1 MEKNIIV
8 CWNKAS
14 ANVIQDAFIGIND
27 AANKEIEKIRKQKSD
42 VKKHFES
49 LIKENDDPKQ
59 IRLQYIYDKTNGE
72 IRKNPLFVSIMD
84 VFGETTSVDNVSK
97 LETIVEKQESQYKEK
112 LISEITRYKYE
123 ICTSFDML
131 QKRINEHSQ
140 AVNGIIVLCE
150 LEWGHEKTNALSTEY
165 AGITLVQQFIRY
177 EKRIKAPVVFTSKDP
192 KETILKMRPDAKI
205 ISTTVLQHKF
215 MPFKLSNVK
224 SLLDAFDNMDYMNS
238 DKQLDFTI
246 EQYCDTLGM
255 LRQIKH
261 RSRNC
266 SEEEKQMFREQ
277 LRYAI
282 RIEFGSNED
291 LLKKAESPSTDLE
304 QFSVTLI
311 NKLKKQQESKGQKTI
326 SDYICDSREKQIP
339 IIFLED
345 NEKDKDANRFV
356 NFIVKKNKEKDANG
370 QLYLFRVPV
379 VVRNAVDF
387 FEYFEKLEKEAVP
400 FKVVVCDIE
409 IWAKGELTALGFDVI
424 EEARWRQK
432 SPTLYYIATNV
443 TRDLHSRLK
452 SYYNDSLKDI
462 RLKEDIFATDES
474 IDKFLYGIKEAYQKN
489 STDLAPLNEY
499 NCCKTFREMYK
510 YVKKV
515 SNYGENIRLKAVK
528 DEVPCYYYIN
538 NYRDMEDAVKMVSL
552 ELIRHFLKECVLFYR
567 NDWESYERTCT
578 KMRED
583 FIPKHLGKGNNR
595 CEMKTKVV
603 QGEQLNPTDIKN
615 IVKRLILR
623 RFFLYGRLFVKHYD
637 VMAQLVKADSTVKD
651 ITFYDEDLVCRAI
664 SREYRDGVTKNQS
677 KCLEDPLHY
686 SVEFHCKYDL
696 DDSIQLTDEEKSF
709 VCSIKKKGA
718 AAFDFSSEEKIAQ
731 LDFDY

>member
-14 ANVIQDAFIGIND
+14 ANGIKDAFDGIND
-27 AANKEIEKIRKQKSD
+27 AANQEIEKIRKQKSD
-42 VKKHFES
+42 VKKHFEH

-59 IRLQYIYDKTNGE
+59 IYQFIYEKTPHGE
-72 IRKNPLFVSIMD
+72 IRDNPLFVSIMN
-84 VFGETTSVDNVSK
+84 VFGETNRADNVSK
-97 LETIVEKQESQYKEK
+97 LKTIIEKQEGQYKEK

-131 QKRINEHSQ
+131 QKRLNEHSQ
-140 AVNGIIVLCE
+140 AFDGIIVLCE
-150 LEWGHEKTNALSTEY
+150 LEWNHEKTNALPTEY

-177 EKRIKAPVVFTSKDP
+177 EKRLKAPVVFTSKDP
-192 KETILKMRPDAKI
+192 KETILKRRPDATI
-205 ISTTVLQHKF
+205 ISTTALQHKF
-215 MPFKLSNVK
+215 VPFKLSNVK
-224 SLLDAFDNMDYMNS
+224 SLLDAFDGMDYMKN

-266 SEEEKQMFREQ
+266 TEEEKQMFREQ

-282 RIEFGSNED
+282 GIEFGSNED
-291 LLKKAESPSTDLE
+291 LLKKAENPSIDLE
-304 QFSVTLI
+304 QFSITLI
-311 NKLKKQQESKGQKTI
+311 NKLKKQQEYKGQKTI
-326 SDYICDSREKQIP
+326 SDYTCDSREKQIP

-345 NEKDKDANRFV
+345 NEKDDDSNRFV
-356 NFIVKKNKEKDANG
+356 DYIVKKNKEKVANG
-370 QLYLFRVPV
+370 QLYLFREPV

-387 FEYFEKLEKEAVP
+387 FKEFKKLEEEAAP

-409 IWAKGELTALGFDVI
+409 IWAKGELVALGFDII
-424 EEARWRQK
+424 EEAKWQQK

-452 SYYNDSLKDI
+452 GYYNDSLKDI
-462 RLKEDIFATDES
+462 RLKEDIFANDES
-474 IDKFLYGIKEAYQKN
+474 IDKFLYGIKEACQKS
-489 STDLAPLNEY
+489 STDLTPLPSY
-499 NCCKTFREMYK
+499 CKTFREMYK

-515 SNYGENIRLKAVK
+515 SNYGESIKLRTGK
-528 DEVPCYYYIN
+528 DDGSSFYYIIN
-538 NYRDMEDAVKMVSL
+538 NYRDMEDAVRMVSL
-552 ELIRHFLKECVLFYR
+552 ELIRHFLKKCALHYR
-567 NDWESYERTCT
+567 NDWKSYDYTCT
-578 KMRED
+578 QMREF
-583 FIPKHLGKGNNR
+583 FIPKYLGKGNNR
-595 CEMKTKVV
+595 CEMKKKVIK
-603 QGEQLNPTDIKN
+603 GEQLDSTDIKN

-637 VMAQLVKADSTVKD
+637 IMAQLVKADSTVKD

-664 SREYRDGVTKNQS
+664 GPEYRDGATKNQS

-686 SVEFHCKYDL
+686 SIEI

-709 VCSIKKKGA
+709 VYAIEKKGS
-718 AAFDFSSEEKIAQ
+718 AAFDFSSEERIAQ

>member
-8 CWNKAS
+8 CWNEAS
-14 ANVIQDAFIGIND
+14 ANGIKDAFNGIND

-42 VKKHFES
+42 VKKHFEH

-59 IRLQYIYDKTNGE
+59 IYQFIYEKTPHGE
-72 IRKNPLFVSIMD
+72 IRDNPLFVSIMN
-84 VFGETTSVDNVSK
+84 VFGETNSADNVSK
-97 LETIVEKQESQYKEK
+97 LKAIVEKQENQYKEK

-131 QKRINEHSQ
+131 QKRINEHSR
-140 AVNGIIVLCE
+140 AVDGIIVLCE
-150 LEWGHEKTNALSTEY
+150 LDWDHEKTNALSLEY

-215 MPFKLSNVK
+215 VPFKLSNVK
-224 SLLDAFDNMDYMNS
+224 SLLDAFDGMDYMKS

-261 RSRNC
+261 RSRSC
-266 SEEEKQMFREQ
+266 SEDEKQMFREQ
-277 LRYAI
+277 LKYAI
-282 RIEFGSNED
+282 KLEFGND
-291 LLKKAESPSTDLE
+291 DVLLKEAENPSTDLQE
-304 QFSVTLI
+304 FSLSLI
-311 NKLKKQQESKGQKTI
+311 NKLEQQQKSNGQKI
-326 SDYICDSREKQIP
+326 VSDYTCESVKDQIS
-339 IIFLED
+339 ILFLED
-345 NEKDKDANRFV
+345 NENDEYSNRFV
-356 NFIVKKNKEKDANG
+356 DYIVRMNEEKALNG
-370 QLYLFRVPV
+370 QVFLFREPF
-379 VVRNAVDF
+379 VVRNAAQF
-387 FEYFEKLEKEAVP
+387 FGMLEVTQ

-409 IWAKGELTALGFDVI
+409 IWDKDELVALGFDVI
-424 EEARWRQK
+424 EEARWRQT

-443 TRDLHSRLK
+443 TRSLHSRLK
-452 SYYNDSLKDI
+452 GYYNDSLKDI

-474 IDKFLYGIKEAYQKN
+474 IDKFLYGIKEAYQKS
-489 STDLAPLNEY
+489 STDLTQLPSY
-499 NCCKTFREMYK
+499 CKIFREMYK

-515 SNYGENIRLKAVK
+515 SNYGENIKLKAVK
-528 DEVPCYYYIN
+528 EEVPDYYYIN
-538 NYRDMEDAVKMVSL
+538 NYRDLEDAVRMVSL
-552 ELIRHFLKECVLFYR
+552 ELIRHFLKECVLYYR
-567 NDWESYERTCT
+567 NDWESYDRICT

-603 QGEQLNPTDIKN
+603 QGEQLNATDIKN

-623 RFFLYGRLFVKHYD
+623 RFFLYGRLFVKHYNI
-637 VMAQLVKADSTVKD
+637 MAQLVKADSAVKD

-664 SREYRDGVTKNQS
+664 GREYRDGATKNQS

-686 SVEFHCKYDL
+686 SIEI
-696 DDSIQLTDEEKSF
+696 DDSIQLTDEEKSY
-709 VCSIKKKGA
+709 IYAIERKGA

>member
-14 ANVIQDAFIGIND
+14 ANVIQDAFNGIND
-27 AANKEIEKIRKQKSD
+27 AANKEIEKIRKQKSV
-42 VKKHFES
+42 VKKHFER

-59 IRLQYIYDKTNGE
+59 LYQFIYEKTPHGE
-72 IRKNPLFVSIMD
+72 IRDNPLFGNIMTD
-84 VFGETTSVDNVSK
+84 FGDTNSADNVSK
-97 LETIVEKQESQYKEK
+97 LMTIVEKQENQYKEK
-112 LISEITRYKYE
+112 LISEISRYKYE

-131 QKRINEHSQ
+131 QKRLNEHSQ
-140 AVNGIIVLCE
+140 VVDGIIVLCE
-150 LEWGHEKTNALSTEY
+150 LEWSHEKTNAQPTDY

-177 EKRIKAPVVFTSKDP
+177 EKRLKAPVVFTSKES
-192 KETILKMRPDAKI
+192 KETILTTRPDARI

-224 SLLDAFDNMDYMNS
+224 SLLDAFDGMDYMKS
-238 DKQLDFTI
+238 DRQLDFTI

-277 LRYAI
+277 LKYAI
-282 RIEFGSNED
+282 GIEFGNNED
-291 LLKKAESPSTDLE
+291 LLKKAENPSTDLE
-304 QFSVTLI
+304 QFSITLI
-311 NKLKKQQESKGQKTI
+311 DKLKKQQKSKGQKI
-326 SDYICDSREKQIP
+326 VSDYTCDSREKQIP
-339 IIFLED
+339 ILFLED
-345 NEKDKDANRFV
+345 NEKDKDSNRFV
-356 NFIVKKNKEKDANG
+356 DYIVKKNKEKAANG
-370 QLYLFRVPV
+370 QLYMFREPM

-387 FEYFEKLEKEAVP
+387 FYSFEKLEEEGVP

-409 IWAKGELTALGFDVI
+409 IWNKDELVALGFDVI
-424 EEARWRQK
+424 EEAKWRQK

-452 SYYNDSLKDI
+452 GYYNDSLKDI

-474 IDKFLYGIKEAYQKN
+474 IDKFLYGIKEAYQKS
-489 STDLAPLNEY
+489 STDLTQLPSY
-499 NCCKTFREMYK
+499 CKTFREMYK
-510 YVKKV
+510 YVKRV
-515 SNYGENIRLKAVK
+515 SNYEECIKLRAVK
-528 DEVPCYYYIN
+528 DEASCYYYIN
-538 NYRDMEDAVKMVSL
+538 NYRDMEDAVRMVSL
-552 ELIRHFLKECVLFYR
+552 ELIKHFLKENASCYR
-567 NDWESYERTCT
+567 NDWVSYDKVCTRT
-578 KMRED
+578 KKYIGRY
-583 FIPKHLGKGNNR
+583 IGLGNNR
-595 CEMKTKVV
+595 CEMKTKVI
-603 QGEQLNPTDIKN
+603 QGEQLNATDIKN
-615 IVKRLILR
+615 IIKRLILR

-637 VMAQLVKADSTVKD
+637 IMAQLIKADPRITD

-664 SREYRDGVTKNQS
+664 SSEYRDGTSNNQS

-686 SVEFHCKYDL
+686 SIEI

-709 VCSIKKKGA
+709 VYAIERKGA
-718 AAFDFSSEEKIAQ
+718 AAFDFSSKEKIAQ

>member
-14 ANVIQDAFIGIND
+14 ANAIQDAFAGINE
-27 AANKEIEKIRKQKSD
+27 AANKEIEKIKKQKSE
-42 VKKHFES
+42 VKKHFEC
-49 LIKENDDPKQ
+49 LIKEADDPKQ
-59 IRLQYIYDKTNGE
+59 LRLQYIYDKTNGE
-72 IRKNPLFVSIMD
+72 IRKNPLFVSIMN
-84 VFGETTSVDNVSK
+84 VFGETNSVDNVSK
-97 LETIVEKQESQYKEK
+97 LKTIVEKQENQYKEK
-112 LISEITRYKYE
+112 LISEITRYKYD

-131 QKRINEHSQ
+131 QKRLNEHSQ
-140 AVNGIIVLCE
+140 AIDGIIVLCE
-150 LEWGHEKTNALSTEY
+150 LEWDHEKSDVKPNEY

-177 EKRIKAPVVFTSKDP
+177 EKRMKAPIVFTSIKP
-192 KETILKMRPDAKI
+192 KETILKTRPDATI

-224 SLLDAFDNMDYMNS
+224 DLLVAFDDMDYMKS
-238 DKQLDFTI
+238 DRQLDFTI

-277 LRYAI
+277 LKYAI
-282 RIEFGSNED
+282 GIEFGNNED
-291 LLKKAESPSTDLE
+291 LLKKAENPSTDLE
-304 QFSVTLI
+304 QFSITLI
-311 NKLKKQQESKGQKTI
+311 NKLKKQLESKSQKI
-326 SDYICDSREKQIP
+326 VSDYTCDSPEKQIP
-339 IIFLED
+339 ILFLED
-345 NEKDKDANRFV
+345 NEKDDDANRFV
-356 NFIVKKNKEKDANG
+356 DFIVKKNKEKAANG
-370 QLYLFRVPV
+370 QLYLFREPV
-379 VVRNAVDF
+379 VVRNAADF
-387 FEYFEKLEKEAVP
+387 FKSFEELEAEAIP
-400 FKVVVCDIE
+400 LKVVVCDIE
-409 IWAKGELTALGFDVI
+409 IWAKGELVALGFDVI
-424 EEARWRQK
+424 EEARWRQNA
-432 SPTLYYIATNV
+432 PTMYYIATNV

-452 SYYNDSLKDI
+452 GYYNDSLKDI

-474 IDKFLYGIKEAYQKN
+474 IDKFLYGIKEAYQKS
-489 STDLAPLNEY
+489 STDLTQLPSY
-499 NCCKTFREMYK
+499 CKIVREMYK

-515 SNYGENIRLKAVK
+515 SNYGENIKLKAVK
-528 DEVPCYYYIN
+528 DEVSDYYYIN
-538 NYRDMEDAVKMVSL
+538 NYRDLEDAVRMVSL
-552 ELIRHFLKECVLFYR
+552 ELIRHFLKECVLYYR
-567 NDWESYERTCT
+567 NDWESYDRICT

-603 QGEQLNPTDIKN
+603 QGEQLNATDIKN

-623 RFFLYGRLFVKHYD
+623 RFFLYGRLFVKHYNI
-637 VMAQLVKADSTVKD
+637 MAQLVKADSTVKD

-664 SREYRDGVTKNQS
+664 GREYRDGATKNQS

-686 SVEFHCKYDL
+686 SVDI

-709 VCSIKKKGA
+709 VYAIERKGA

>member
-14 ANVIQDAFIGIND
+14 ASAIQDAFNGIND
-27 AANKEIEKIRKQKSD
+27 AANKGIEKIKKQKSD

-49 LIKENDDPKQ
+49 LIKEADDPEQ
-59 IRLQYIYDKTNGE
+59 IRLQYIYDKTHGE
-72 IRKNPLFVSIMD
+72 IRHNPLFVSIMN
-84 VFGETTSVDNVSK
+84 VFGETNSADNVSK
-97 LETIVEKQESQYKEK
+97 LKAIVEKQENQYKEK

-131 QKRINEHSQ
+131 QKRLNEHSQ
-140 AVNGIIVLCE
+140 TVDGIIVLCE
-150 LEWGHEKTNALSTEY
+150 LEWDHEKTNALPTEY

-192 KETILKMRPDAKI
+192 KETILKTRPDAKI

-215 MPFKLSNVK
+215 IPFKLSNVK
-224 SLLDAFDNMDYMNS
+224 SLLDGFDGMDYMKS

-246 EQYCDTLGM
+246 EQYCGTLGM

-282 RIEFGSNED
+282 GIEFGSNED
-291 LLKKAESPSTDLE
+291 LLRKAENPSTDLE

-326 SDYICDSREKQIP
+326 SDYTCDSREKQIP

-345 NEKDKDANRFV
+345 NEEDDDSNRFV
-356 NFIVKKNKEKDANG
+356 DYIVKKNKEKVANG
-370 QLYLFRVPV
+370 QLYLFREPV

-409 IWAKGELTALGFDVI
+409 IWTKGELTALGFDVI
-424 EEARWRQK
+424 EEARWQQK

-452 SYYNDSLKDI
+452 GYYNDGLKDI

-489 STDLAPLNEY
+489 STDLAPLDEY
-499 NCCKTFREMYK
+499 NFCKTFREMYK

-515 SNYGENIRLKAVK
+515 SNYGENIKLKAVK
-528 DEVPCYYYIN
+528 DEASCYYYIN
-538 NYRDMEDAVKMVSL
+538 NYRDMEDAVRMVSL
-552 ELIRHFLKECVLFYR
+552 ELIRHFLKESASCYH
-567 NDWESYERTCT
+567 NDWVSYDKVCTRTRNYIG
-578 KMRED
+578 K
-583 FIPKHLGKGNNR
+583 FIGLGNNR

-603 QGEQLNPTDIKN
+603 QGEQLNATDIKN
-615 IVKRLILR
+615 IIRRLILR

-637 VMAQLVKADSTVKD
+637 IMAQLIKADSSIKD

-664 SREYRDGVTKNQS
+664 SSEYRDGTTNNQS

-686 SVEFHCKYDL
+686 SIEFHCKYDL
-696 DDSIQLTDEEKSF
+696 DDSIQLTEEEKDF
-709 VCSIKKKGA
+709 VDAIVKKEA

>member
-14 ANVIQDAFIGIND
+14 ANVIQDAFNSIND
-27 AANKEIEKIRKQKSD
+27 AANKEIEKIRKQKSN
-42 VKKHFES
+42 VKKHFER
-49 LIKENDDPKQ
+49 LIKEADDPKQ
-59 IRLQYIYDKTNGE
+59 IRLQYIYDKTHGE
-72 IRKNPLFVSIMD
+72 IRHNPLFVCIMN
-84 VFGETTSVDNVSK
+84 VFGETNSADNGSK
-97 LETIVEKQESQYKEK
+97 LKTIVEKQENQYKEK

-123 ICTSFDML
+123 ICTNFDML
-131 QKRINEHSQ
+131 QKRLNEHSQ
-140 AVNGIIVLCE
+140 AVDGIVVLCE
-150 LEWGHEKTNALSTEY
+150 LEWSHEKSNAQPTDY
-165 AGITLVQQFIRY
+165 AGITLVQQFFRY
-177 EKRIKAPVVFTSKDP
+177 EKRMKAPVVFTSKDP
-192 KETILKMRPDAKI
+192 KENILKTRPDARI

-224 SLLDAFDNMDYMNS
+224 SLLDAFVGMDYMKS
-238 DKQLDFTI
+238 DRQLDFTI

-255 LRQIKH
+255 LRQVKH

-282 RIEFGSNED
+282 GIEFGGNEE
-291 LLKKAESPSTDLE
+291 LLKKAENPSTDLE
-304 QFSVTLI
+304 QFSITLI
-311 NKLKKQQESKGQKTI
+311 NKLKKQKETKGQRI
-326 SDYICDSREKQIP
+326 VSDYTCDSREKQIP
-339 IIFLED
+339 ILFLED
-345 NEKDKDANRFV
+345 NEKDKDSNRFV
-356 NFIVKKNKEKDANG
+356 DYIVKKNKEKAANG
-370 QLYLFRVPV
+370 QLYLFREPV

-387 FEYFEKLEKEAVP
+387 FKSFEKLEDEAVP

-409 IWAKGELTALGFDVI
+409 IWAKDELVALGFDVI
-424 EEARWRQK
+424 EEVKWRQK

-452 SYYNDSLKDI
+452 GYYNDSLKDI

-474 IDKFLYGIKEAYQKN
+474 IDKFLYGIKEAHQKS
-489 STDLAPLNEY
+489 STDLTQLPSY
-499 NCCKTFREMYK
+499 CKTFREMYK

-515 SNYGENIRLKAVK
+515 NNYDENIKLRAVK
-528 DEVPCYYYIN
+528 DEVSDYYYIN
-538 NYRDMEDAVKMVSL
+538 NYRDMEDAVRMVSL
-552 ELIRHFLKECVLFYR
+552 ELIRHFLKECALFYR
-567 NDWESYERTCT
+567 NDWESYDRICT

-603 QGEQLNPTDIKN
+603 QGEQLNATDIKN

-637 VMAQLVKADSTVKD
+637 IMAQLIKADSTVKD

-664 SREYRDGVTKNQS
+664 GREYRGGANKDQS
-677 KCLEDPLHY
+677 KCIEDPLHY
-686 SVEFHCKYDL
+686 SVKI

-709 VCSIKKKGA
+709 VYAIERKGA
-718 AAFDFSSEEKIAQ
+718 AAFDFSSEEKISQ